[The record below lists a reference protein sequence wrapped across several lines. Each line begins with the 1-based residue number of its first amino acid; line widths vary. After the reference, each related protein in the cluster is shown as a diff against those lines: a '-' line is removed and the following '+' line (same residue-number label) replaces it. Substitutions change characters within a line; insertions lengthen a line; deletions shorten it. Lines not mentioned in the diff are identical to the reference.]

1 MNIPLAAQLG
11 VPLAFRGLEGFFKS
25 RKNRQDEEKE
35 KQRLRL
41 QALIQSLSPQQ
52 GATAQPP
59 QHSAPGMGLSM
70 LGGINRNIS
79 DPLLRQLLPQLFSKL
94 TG

>member
-1 MNIPLAAQLG
+1 MNELALKLG
-11 VPLAFRGLEGFFKS
+11 VPLAFRGLEGFLKS

-41 QALIQSLSPQQ
+41 QALIQSLSSQQ
-52 GATAQPP
+52 GATARPP
-59 QHSAPGMGLSM
+59 QYSAPGMGLSM

-79 DPLLRQLLPQLFSKL
+79 DPLLQQLLPQLFNKL
-94 TG
+94 